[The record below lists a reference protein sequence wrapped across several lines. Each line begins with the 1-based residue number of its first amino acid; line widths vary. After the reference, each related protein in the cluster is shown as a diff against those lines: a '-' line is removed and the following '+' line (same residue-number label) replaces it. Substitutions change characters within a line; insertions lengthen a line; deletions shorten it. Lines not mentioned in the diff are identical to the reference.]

1 LFAVSAFA
9 VALLVLAAIVVLLVV
24 GGFIVSGRRNRA
36 NRARLLREIEQANQ
50 ALAEAHAADNG
61 WERQGLE
68 AAARAAFAEGAVEE
82 LHLVQIIDRPAR
94 TPTRRLPGQGAGGRE
109 SRLVWP
115 ARATPGSPSRAPRPA
130 AGGAPAAGSAAGSAQ
145 ATSLPVFMMPAG
157 SRPALVRAQDAE
169 PDRPTS
175 SPSHGAWSRPIPCDG

>member
-82 LHLVQIIDRPAR
+82 LHLVQVIDRPGTDADEAIFR
-94 TPTRRLPGQGAGGRE
+94 VVGAGGRE
-109 SRLVWP
+109 SRLVL
-115 ARATPGSPSRAPRPA
+115 ARTG
-130 AGGAPAAGSAAGSAQ
+130 
-145 ATSLPVFMMPAG
+145 
-157 SRPALVRAQDAE
+157 DAWQ
-169 PDRPTS
+169 PK
-175 SPSHGAWSRPIPCDG
+175 